1 MPTYKTR
8 KIVSSLKKK
17 GFNPKKGKSK
27 HIKYTLYVNGKKTS
41 IFTWVSHGLDE
52 YNDQLLNAMRKELS
66 LESNQELNDLIECPM
81 SAEALISLLVERNK
95 IRI

>member
-1 MPTYKTR
+1 MPTHKTR
-8 KIVSSLKKK
+8 KIVSSLTKK
-17 GFNPKKGKSK
+17 GFIPKKGKSK

-52 YNDQLLNAMRKELS
+52 YDDQLLNAMRKELS

-81 SAEALISLLVERNK
+81 SAEALISLLVERKK

>member
-8 KIVSSLKKK
+8 KIVSSLTKK

-27 HIKYTLYVNGKKTS
+27 HIKYTLYINGKKTS

-81 SAEALISLLVERNK
+81 SAEALILLLVERKK

>member
-1 MPTYKTR
+1 MPTHKTR
-8 KIVSSLKKK
+8 KIISSLIKK

-41 IFTWVSHGLDE
+41 IFTWVSHGLNE
-52 YNDQLLNAMRKELS
+52 YDDQLLNAMRKELS

-81 SAEALISLLVERNK
+81 SAEALISLLVERKK